1 MSDIEFSKSNDYL
14 PRYADSLLQKH
25 LKRSG
30 AVQIKGPKW
39 CGKTATAIRAC
50 ESFVFMQDPDK
61 SDSLIALAD
70 TKSSLILEG
79 AKPRL
84 IDEWQVAPKLWDAVR
99 FAVDKSRARG
109 QFVLTGSATPVE
121 KPAHSGVGRISRM
134 VMRPMSLYES
144 KESTGAVSLAALFEG
159 NAEVAGLVDADIEH
173 IAYLVCRGGWPEAV
187 REEDPSVALDM
198 ANLYIDEF
206 LDTDVLEMDEVRR
219 NTNWMRA
226 ILRSYARNSSVQASV
241 KTITEDIGGE
251 TPSQGTVSDYIDAL
265 KRAYLVEDLEAWNP
279 KLRSKTAVRTSPTRH
294 FVDPS
299 LAAAALGATPKK
311 LLNDFET
318 FGLLFESMCIRD
330 LRIYVE
336 SLGGRLYHY
345 RDKSN
350 HEADAVAVLPDG
362 RWGLIE
368 VKLGS
373 RQVEAAANTLNKIA
387 QKVDTKVEGGASFLM
402 VLTGTQSAYLRED
415 GVAVVPIT
423 CLCA

>member
-1 MSDIEFSKSNDYL
+1 MDDIEFSKSSEYL
-14 PRYADSLLQKH
+14 PRYADALLEKH
-25 LKRSG
+25 LQRSG

-61 SDSLIALAD
+61 SSSLIALAD
-70 TKSSLILEG
+70 SKPSLILEG

-84 IDEWQVAPKLWDAVR
+84 IDEWQMAPKLWDAVR
-99 FAVDKSRARG
+99 FAVDKTRGRG

-134 VMRPMSLYES
+134 IMRPMSLFES
-144 KESTGAVSLAALFEG
+144 KDSTGAVSLAALFEG
-159 NAEVAGLVDADIEH
+159 NADVAAFTDTDIEQ

-187 REEDPSVALDM
+187 SESNPDIAIDM
-198 ANLYIDEF
+198 AHMYLEEF
-206 LDTDVLEMDEVRR
+206 LDIDVLEMDEVRR
-219 NTNWMRA
+219 NSNWMRA
-226 ILRSYARNSSVQASV
+226 LLRSYARNSAAQTSV

-265 KRAYLVEDLEAWNP
+265 KRAYIVEDLEAWNP

-311 LLNDFET
+311 LLEDFET
-318 FGLLFESMCIRD
+318 FGLLFESMCVRD

-345 RDKSN
+345 RDKSDF
-350 HEADAVAVLPDG
+350 EADAVAVLPDG

-373 RQVEAAANTLNKIA
+373 RQVESAAKTLKKIA
-387 QKVDTKVEGGASFLM
+387 DKIDAQAEGGASFLM
-402 VLTGTQSAYLRED
+402 VLTGAQSAYMRED

-423 CLCA
+423 CLSA